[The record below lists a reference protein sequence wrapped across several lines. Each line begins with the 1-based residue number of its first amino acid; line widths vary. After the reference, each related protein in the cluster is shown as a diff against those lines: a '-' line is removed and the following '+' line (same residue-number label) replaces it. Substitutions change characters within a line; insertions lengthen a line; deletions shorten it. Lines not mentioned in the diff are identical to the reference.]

1 MDYVVGI
8 DIGGTCTDCVVVDED
23 GKVTLGKSFSTPPD
37 FSGGIL
43 DAIGVAADAL
53 GIERGALLSSTRL
66 FLHSTT
72 VAENAVVD
80 GTLAKVGVI
89 TNRGFE
95 DTLFAMRGG
104 YGRWSGL
111 TEEEKR
117 NPIETDKLP
126 PIVPRALTRGIGE
139 RTDAQGN
146 EQVEPDRDEVER
158 AVGELLD
165 EDVEALGV
173 SLLWSFSN
181 PAAED
186 MVREVV
192 SRLRPDIFLTVSHEI
207 APIVGEYERTST
219 VALNSGL
226 GPVVQRYLE
235 NLRSRLAEEGFEG
248 TILVMQ
254 AYGGLLPFEKATAS
268 PVGMIE
274 SGPVSGL
281 VGSQTLGDL
290 IGFHNII
297 AADMGGTTFK
307 VGVVREGLIEYQ
319 RESMVLRYHYALPKM
334 DVVSLGLAG
343 GSIIS
348 IDERTGVPKVGPRSA
363 GSYPGPVC
371 YGHGG
376 GEPTIT
382 DVDAILGYLNP
393 DYFLGGR
400 AELDI
405 DRAREVFEQKVAK
418 PLGMDLLDATAAIY
432 KLVNNLFHDLLHRT
446 TVQRG
451 LDPRNFALFS
461 FGGTAG
467 MHVAA
472 YAENLGV
479 PDVVIPH
486 SASVH
491 GAFGLITSDIAHE
504 DQTTHPMHDPVDLP
518 KLNQI
523 FGELEEN
530 VREQLLEEGFTEDT
544 ITMQRSID
552 MRYRRQVHILTVPVE
567 GEGEVDK
574 ALLERTIDRF
584 EELYQEKYGE
594 ESAYREAGIELV
606 SFRLRGTGEV
616 RKPEFRVQDAGDA
629 DPSEAVEK
637 RLRMW
642 VDKAEEVQEVNGFD
656 FERLKPGHR
665 IEGPAVIWTP
675 ITTLVMAPGQTA
687 RVDEYKNLVLT
698 TAVERPG
705 APREPVEAGARA

>member
-1 MDYVVGI
+1 
-8 DIGGTCTDCVVVDED
+8 
-23 GKVTLGKSFSTPPD
+23 
-37 FSGGIL
+37 
-43 DAIGVAADAL
+43 
-53 GIERGALLSSTRL
+53 
-66 FLHSTT
+66 
-72 VAENAVVD
+72 
-80 GTLAKVGVI
+80 
-89 TNRGFE
+89 
-95 DTLFAMRGG
+95 
-104 YGRWSGL
+104 
-111 TEEEKR
+111 
-117 NPIETDKLP
+117 
-126 PIVPRALTRGIGE
+126 
-139 RTDAQGN
+139 
-146 EQVEPDRDEVER
+146 
-158 AVGELLD
+158 
-165 EDVEALGV
+165 
-173 SLLWSFSN
+173 
-181 PAAED
+181 
-186 MVREVV
+186 
-192 SRLRPDIFLTVSHEI
+192 
-207 APIVGEYERTST
+207 
-219 VALNSGL
+219 
-226 GPVVQRYLE
+226 
-235 NLRSRLAEEGFEG
+235 
-248 TILVMQ
+248 
-254 AYGGLLPFEKATAS
+254 
-268 PVGMIE
+268 
-274 SGPVSGL
+274 
-281 VGSQTLGDL
+281 
-290 IGFHNII
+290 
-297 AADMGGTTFK
+297 
-307 VGVVREGLIEYQ
+307 
-319 RESMVLRYHYALPKM
+319 
-334 DVVSLGLAG
+334 
-343 GSIIS
+343 
-348 IDERTGVPKVGPRSA
+348 
-363 GSYPGPVC
+363 
-371 YGHGG
+371 
-376 GEPTIT
+376 
-382 DVDAILGYLNP
+382 
-393 DYFLGGR
+393 
-400 AELDI
+400 
-405 DRAREVFEQKVAK
+405 
-418 PLGMDLLDATAAIY
+418 MDLLDATAAIY